1 MTILGRC
8 LGLLALAGTLLPAA
22 AIAAAAQVT
31 VAPEDGGEELRAL
44 LSEELPEALVSP
56 GQAAELTVRLR
67 ELDGRTELIIEQ
79 QGALRLRR
87 DIGVARSLAALRVA
101 VVLVRQTLLRIA
113 SEPGLALPLPPV
125 EAVKAATIA
134 APAVTDTT
142 TRAVVRPGLEIIEP
156 EAEPEPSLE
165 AEAPVVAPPQA
176 SEVPVRYRVIL
187 GAAASWWSAPALA
200 PNLGLTLGFERRGD
214 TWWLGG
220 ELRFAGIPCCVRTV
234 GLIEATSV
242 EVSALGVALLPLARV
257 GPVTFGLLGGAGIEV
272 VAVDATILV
281 PSSARSPIETIPSA
295 AASFRLA
302 AAAELAMDPT
312 VRISV
317 GARLGLPSLRVTA
330 PPTLVS
336 DPLDT
341 GWVTPYVALG
351 FPAEVF

>member
-1 MTILGRC
+1 MTVLGRC
-8 LGLLALAGTLLPAA
+8 LGLLALAGACTPAV
-22 AIAAAAQVT
+22 AIGASAQVS

-56 GQAAELTVRLR
+56 GQAAELSVRLR
-67 ELDGRTELIIEQ
+67 ELDGRSELIIEQ

-87 DIGVARSLAALRVA
+87 DIGAARSLAALRVA

-113 SEPGLALPLPPV
+113 AEPALGLPRI

-134 APAVTDTT
+134 APEVTDTT
-142 TRAVVRPGLEIIEP
+142 TRAVVRPGLEIVESA
-156 EAEPEPSLE
+156 AEPEPSLE
-165 AEAPVVAPPQA
+165 AEAPPVVAPPQA
-176 SEVPVRYRVIL
+176 IEVPVRYRVIL

-257 GPVTFGLLGGAGIEV
+257 GLVTFGLLGGAGIEV